1 MNTRYT
7 SRTAACS
14 PAQATTRLDHAR
26 AFLDVADLVGEQDDE
41 LATPNVAASLAVLAG
56 IAASDAVCCAV
67 LGRRP
72 RGQDHRQATE
82 LLRQVTRIGDMMAR
96 DLGRLLSVKDDA
108 HYGVLDVSHQRVTA
122 ALRQARHLVEAA
134 EELLEESSSS

>member
-1 MNTRYT
+1 MNTRST

-26 AFLDVADLVGEQDDE
+26 AFLDVAELVGEQDDE

-67 LGRRP
+67 LGRRS
-72 RGQDHRQATE
+72 RGQDHR
-82 LLRQVTRIGDMMAR
+82 
-96 DLGRLLSVKDDA
+96 
-108 HYGVLDVSHQRVTA
+108 
-122 ALRQARHLVEAA
+122 
-134 EELLEESSSS
+134 